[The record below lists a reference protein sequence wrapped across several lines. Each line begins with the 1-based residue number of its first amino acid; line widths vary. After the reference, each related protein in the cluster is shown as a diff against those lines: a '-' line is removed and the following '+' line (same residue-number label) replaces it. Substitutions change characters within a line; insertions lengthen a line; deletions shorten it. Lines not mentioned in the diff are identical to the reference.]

1 MNGSPFRLISPIEK
15 SCPLS
20 QRMMKSAATERNPT
34 TTLDA
39 EGFELHGWR
48 IMKITGRS
56 GPTVY
61 KILERL
67 SGAGLV
73 SERWEDRPI
82 EDGKP
87 RRRYY
92 RLTPNGVV
100 RAQGL
105 LAQRR
110 SKGSPHPHPAL
121 GGGA

>member
-1 MNGSPFRLISPIEK
+1 M
-15 SCPLS
+15 
-20 QRMMKSAATERNPT
+20 ERVTQP
-34 TTLDA
+34 TLDVLEALLGA
-39 EGFELHGWR
+39 EDLELHGWA
-48 IMKITGRS
+48 IMKATGRS

-92 RLTPNGVV
+92 RLTPHGVV

-105 LAQRR
+105 LAQHR
-110 SKGSPHPHPAL
+110 SKRVTAPAPCTRR
-121 GGGA
+121 